1 MTSEDKMIPVE
12 LNADFI
18 FSKGQDEKVD
28 FIQQDLIELKP
39 YGMSLHNDTTR
50 PFLLLKDDS
59 GKYTLPVGINQIEAG
74 VALTQSSTNHAL
86 GTPHTFSEKL
96 LSSLDIKIDKCIF
109 VEISGHHQF
118 VRVYMTG
125 HPRFQSLKLKAE
137 DAMSLCLHLK
147 VPFYATASF
156 IQRSKTMTA
165 EVSDSAKN
173 VLAQPALESLKKQYH

>member
-1 MTSEDKMIPVE
+1 MTNKDLILDG

-18 FSKGQDEKVD
+18 FSQIQDEKID
-28 FIQQDLIELKP
+28 LAQENLIELKP

-50 PFLLLKDDS
+50 PFLLLKDET
-59 GKYTLPVGINQIEAG
+59 GKHTLPVAINQIEAG
-74 VALTQSSTNHAL
+74 VTLTQSSTNQTL

-96 LSSLDIKIDKCIF
+96 LTSLDIKIEKCIF
-109 VEISGHHQF
+109 VEISGHHQY

-125 HPRFQSLKLKAE
+125 HLRLQSLKLKAE

-147 VPFYATASF
+147 VPLYATASF

-165 EVSDSAKN
+165 EVSDSAKKILN
-173 VLAQPALESLKKQYH
+173 QPENTSFKKQYH

>member
-1 MTSEDKMIPVE
+1 MTLKDTFLTE
-12 LNADFI
+12 LNADFL
-18 FSKGQDEKVD
+18 FSKTQEEKVD

-50 PFLLLKDDS
+50 PFLLLKDVT
-59 GKYTLPVGINQIEAG
+59 GRYTLPVGINQIEAG
-74 VALTQSSTNHAL
+74 VTLTQSSTTHAL

-96 LSSLDIKIDKCIF
+96 LNSLDIKIERCIF
-109 VEISGHHQF
+109 VEISGHHQY
-118 VRVYMTG
+118 VRVYLLG

-137 DAMSLCLHLK
+137 DAMSLCLHLR

-165 EVSDSAKN
+165 EVFDSAKKVEN
-173 VLAQPALESLKKQYH
+173 LSLKKQYH

>member
-1 MTSEDKMIPVE
+1 VTSKDTILKE
-12 LNADFI
+12 LNPDFL
-18 FSKGQDEKVD
+18 FSKTQEEKVD
-28 FIQQDLIELKP
+28 FLQQDLIELKP

-50 PFLLLKDDS
+50 PFLLLKDVT
-59 GKYTLPVGINQIEAG
+59 GQYTLPVGINQIEAG
-74 VALTQSSTNHAL
+74 VTLIQSSNNQAL

-96 LSSLDIKIDKCIF
+96 LNSLDIKIERCIF
-109 VEISGHHQF
+109 VEIGGHHQY
-118 VRVYMTG
+118 VRVYMVG

-173 VLAQPALESLKKQYH
+173 LENVSLKKQFH

>member
-1 MTSEDKMIPVE
+1 MTSEDLIIND
-12 LNADFI
+12 LNPDFI
-18 FSKGQDEKVD
+18 FSKTQEEKVD

-50 PFLLLKDDS
+50 PFLLLKDAT
-59 GKYTLPVGINQIEAG
+59 GQHTLPVGINQIEAG
-74 VALTQSSTNHAL
+74 VTLTQSSSNHAL

-96 LSSLDIKIDKCIF
+96 LASLDIKIEKCIF
-109 VEISGHHQF
+109 VEISGHHQY

-147 VPFYATASF
+147 VPFYATAAF
-156 IQRSKTMTA
+156 IQRSKLMTA
-165 EVSDSAKN
+165 EVSESAKN
-173 VLAQPALESLKKQYH
+173 VLNQPEMANLIKQYH

>member
-1 MTSEDKMIPVE
+1 MTSKDEIVYE

-18 FSKGQDEKVD
+18 FSKTQDEKVD

-59 GKYTLPVGINQIEAG
+59 GRYTLPVGINQIEAG
-74 VALTQSSTNHAL
+74 VTLTQSSTNHSL

-96 LSSLDIKIDKCIF
+96 LNSLDIKIDRCIF
-109 VEISGHHQF
+109 VEISGHHQY
-118 VRVYMTG
+118 VRVYMSG
-125 HPRFQSLKLKAE
+125 HPRHQSLKLKAE

-147 VPFYATASF
+147 VPFYASASF

-165 EVSDSAKN
+165 EVSESAKK
-173 VLAQPALESLKKQYH
+173 VLNHTDHVSLKKQYH